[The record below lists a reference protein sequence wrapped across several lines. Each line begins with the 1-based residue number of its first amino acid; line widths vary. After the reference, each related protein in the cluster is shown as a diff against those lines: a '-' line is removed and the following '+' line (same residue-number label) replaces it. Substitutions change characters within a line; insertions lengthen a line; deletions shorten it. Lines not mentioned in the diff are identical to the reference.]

1 MLLNRFSS
9 MKAALAIHAGIES
22 AGSVLEPRALESA
35 LGVRFAYL
43 GATAPSPNA
52 SELCAAV
59 PVGGGDGDGGS
70 DGGGGGG
77 DGDGNGDGG
86 GGGGDDDERGGGVLR
101 VRVAVLGWRRLAS
114 LQRLIGSPERS
125 LLFEPSP

>member
-59 PVGGGDGDGGS
+59 PAGGGGGGGGS

-77 DGDGNGDGG
+77 DGDSNGDGG
-86 GGGGDDDERGGGVLR
+86 GGGGDDDET
-101 VRVAVLGWRRLAS
+101 A
-114 LQRLIGSPERS
+114 
-125 LLFEPSP
+125 

>member
-43 GATAPSPNA
+43 GAIAPSPNA

-59 PVGGGDGDGGS
+59 PA
-70 DGGGGGG
+70 
-77 DGDGNGDGG
+77 G

-125 LLFEPSP
+125 LLFEYSP

>member
-1 MLLNRFSS
+1 
-9 MKAALAIHAGIES
+9 
-22 AGSVLEPRALESA
+22 
-35 LGVRFAYL
+35 L

-59 PVGGGDGDGGS
+59 QVGGGGGDGGSDGGGGGGGGS

-125 LLFEPSP
+125 LLFEYSP